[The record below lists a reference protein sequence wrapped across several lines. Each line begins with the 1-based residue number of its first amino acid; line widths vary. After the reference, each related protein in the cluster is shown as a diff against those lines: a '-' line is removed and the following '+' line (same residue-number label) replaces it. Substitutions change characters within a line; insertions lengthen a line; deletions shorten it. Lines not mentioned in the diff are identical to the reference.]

1 MNLLE
6 LSTALNNS
14 SKSIHEFNRSM
25 GWWKNLKYQ
34 AQLDK
39 IITKFNVTPQLA
51 EEILASLDIT
61 EEADRPIP
69 ALLMLVVSEVAE
81 AMEGDRKKLMDDKL
95 PHRSMFEVELA
106 DVIIRILDIAGKH
119 NLDLGGAVLEKV
131 QYNATREDHKP
142 ENRLQEGGKAY

>member
-34 AQLDK
+34 SQLNK
-39 IITKFNVTPQLA
+39 IITKFNVSPELA

-81 AMEGDRKKLMDDKL
+81 AMEGDRKNLMDDKL

-142 ENRLQEGGKAY
+142 ENRVQDGGKAY